1 MVTLNHKNNDEKS
14 FGPEDE
20 KDRKKVK
27 AVALLS
33 GGLDSSL
40 AVRMMLDQGVDV
52 EAIAIKTPF
61 CDFDCGK
68 GCGHKVKEVAT
79 ELGIRLQTVYFGDE
93 YLKMLKNPKYGYG
106 SGMNPCIDCRGMMYN
121 AAKKHMEKINA
132 DFIFTGE
139 VLGQRPMS
147 QNHRSFDI
155 IENETNTQGKILR
168 PLSAKHLPIT
178 EIEKEGL
185 VNRKNLENIKGRSR
199 KIQLSLAN
207 KYEIIDPPNAAGG
220 CLLTDPMF
228 SKRVKDLYKHEKNVP
243 TTNDI
248 ELLKIGRHF
257 RLNADCKLIVGR
269 NESENSMVDSLY
281 ENSDWILY
289 AKDYAGPV
297 GLLRGKNIE
306 TNEKLITISAKI
318 ILRYADV
325 SKDKESVVKI
335 KTKNFEYEISTVPF
349 KDQEISSFRI

>member
-20 KDRKKVK
+20 KDKKKVK

-185 VNRKNLENIKGRSR
+185 VNRKNLESIKGRSR

-269 NESENSMVDSLY
+269 NESENSMIDSLY

>member
-20 KDRKKVK
+20 KDKKKVK

-306 TNEKLITISAKI
+306 INEELITISAKI

>member
-20 KDRKKVK
+20 KDKKKVK

-132 DFIFTGE
+132 DFIVTGE

-243 TTNDI
+243 TINDI

-269 NESENSMVDSLY
+269 NESENFMVDSLY

-297 GLLRGKNIE
+297 GLLRGENIE
-306 TNEKLITISAKI
+306 TDEKLITISAKI

-325 SKDKESVVKI
+325 PKDKESVVKI

>member
-20 KDRKKVK
+20 KDKKKVK